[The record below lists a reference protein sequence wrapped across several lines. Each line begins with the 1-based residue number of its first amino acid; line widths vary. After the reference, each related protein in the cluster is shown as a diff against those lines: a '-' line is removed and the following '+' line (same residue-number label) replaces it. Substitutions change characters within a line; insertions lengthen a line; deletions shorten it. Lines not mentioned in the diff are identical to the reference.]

1 MKNLYDYIQ
10 EGILD
15 NADIAIKN
23 ADKYTNNPFVV
34 LSSLLKQGENENTIN
49 NYLTT
54 VLLNDHM
61 KNIFVKPELM
71 IWRFYKSYSGLICNL
86 WCSSDTTKIKAKPLL
101 KLTIDNV
108 SKKLHIIIT
117 KYDLLAQKTKK
128 NIKLIELSDFIKEL
142 KTNYNFIEI
151 HRTYDDGKTI
161 TFEMK

>member
-108 SKKLHIIIT
+108 SKKLHIII
-117 KYDLLAQKTKK
+117 KIL
-128 NIKLIELSDFIKEL
+128 
-142 KTNYNFIEI
+142 
-151 HRTYDDGKTI
+151 
-161 TFEMK
+161 